1 MKDERTILRKY
12 FHFLAIIV
20 YTSGILFDTSLLTMC
35 SVAFIVLL
43 LLLEVIQLI
52 NKEKEQSIG
61 ILVYENQECRSI
73 W

>member
-43 LLLEVIQLI
+43 LLLEVIKSI
-52 NKEKEQSIG
+52 NKRTREK
-61 ILVYENQECRSI
+61 N
-73 W
+73 